1 MSECHIRGFGACMIG
16 GYPHRPEDS
25 FLHLAL
31 EQLRNE
37 SKRTIDSSSYTLDG
51 FPITRVPKHLAS
63 RCIAAN
69 PSIVVIQF
77 ATSDLI
83 VPLRRKRN
91 RQSGGISAAQR
102 SVSNTSPNLIH
113 RLNWQ
118 VQGLVGDAL
127 RLTSVTPPELYLE
140 TMQGIARTLV
150 EHQILPVVMS
160 PFIFGGRRSDRFAR
174 ECTGNLER
182 ALAKIPQASFV
193 DAYSSL
199 ARHPRHRMLLSD
211 GTHLS
216 LAGHRIVADVLFSH
230 LDSIIHNLQTPVAA
244 LRSQGTR
251 DHQRS

>member
-1 MSECHIRGFGACMIG
+1 MSECHIRGLGACMIG

-25 FLHLAL
+25 FLHLAM

-37 SKRTIDSSSYTLDG
+37 SKKTIDSSSYTLDG

-63 RCIAAN
+63 RCISAN
-69 PSIVVIQF
+69 PNIVVIQF

-118 VQGLVGDAL
+118 FQGLIGDVL
-127 RLTSVTPPELYLE
+127 HLTPVTPPELYLE
-140 TMQGIARTLV
+140 TMQGIARTLI
-150 EHQILPVVMS
+150 EHRILPVVMS
-160 PFIFGGRRSDRFAR
+160 PFVFGGRRSDRFAR
-174 ECTGNLER
+174 ECSGHLER
-182 ALAKIPQASFV
+182 ALARIPQASFV

-216 LAGHRIVADVLFSH
+216 LAGHKVVADVLFHH
-230 LDSIIHNLQTPVAA
+230 LQSILDMLPVSAA
-244 LRSQGTR
+244 S
-251 DHQRS
+251 